1 MHLQVLYEDNH
12 LIAVNKPANVLVHG
26 DQTGDRTLADMVKSY
41 IKDRY
46 HKPGEVFLGVIHRLD
61 RPASGVV
68 VFARTS
74 KALERMNKLF
84 AERQIEKIYWA
95 VTSVRPTP
103 IEGKLVHFVVK
114 DKARNI
120 STAFDTMSRRAAG
133 AKLSILNYK
142 LLSAIG
148 SNFLL
153 EVRPETG
160 RPHQI
165 RVQLAKAG
173 WPIKG
178 DLKYGAS
185 KPMPD
190 ASICLHCNRLSF
202 IHPVSKIQVNIEAE
216 KPRGQIWDLFEGIG

>member
-46 HKPGEVFLGVIHRLD
+46 NKPGDVFLGVIHRLD

-84 AERQIEKIYWA
+84 ADRQIEKVYWTI
-95 VTSVRPTP
+95 TSERPDP
-103 IEGKLVHFVVK
+103 IEGKLVHFILK
-114 DKARNI
+114 DKSRNV
-120 STAFDTMSRRAAG
+120 SKAFDTQSRRATG
-133 AKLSILNYK
+133 AKHSELTYK
-142 LLSAIG
+142 LLAGIG
-148 SNFLL
+148 NNFLL

-178 DLKYGAS
+178 DLKYGAN
-185 KPMPD
+185 KPLPNG
-190 ASICLHCNRLSF
+190 AICLHCHKLSF
-202 IHPVSKIQVNIEAE
+202 VHPVKKEPLSIEAA
-216 KPRGQIWDLFEGIG
+216 KPPGQLWDLFESIE